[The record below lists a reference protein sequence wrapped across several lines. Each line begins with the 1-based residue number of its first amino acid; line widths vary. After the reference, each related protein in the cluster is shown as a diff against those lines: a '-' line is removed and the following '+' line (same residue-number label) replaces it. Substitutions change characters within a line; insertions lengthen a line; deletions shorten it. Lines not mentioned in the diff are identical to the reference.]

1 VITGTMKKTVSTK
14 KPKRGTDELRREYR
28 FDYRKARPNRFAAR
42 YKEGSRVVVLDPDI
56 AQVFTTP
63 ASVNAV
69 LRALL
74 ETMPRKTSRSV
85 E

>member
-1 VITGTMKKTVSTK
+1 MKKMPISKSHTANDMRT
-14 KPKRGTDELRREYR
+14 EYR

-74 ETMPRKTSRSV
+74 ETMPRKTPRSV